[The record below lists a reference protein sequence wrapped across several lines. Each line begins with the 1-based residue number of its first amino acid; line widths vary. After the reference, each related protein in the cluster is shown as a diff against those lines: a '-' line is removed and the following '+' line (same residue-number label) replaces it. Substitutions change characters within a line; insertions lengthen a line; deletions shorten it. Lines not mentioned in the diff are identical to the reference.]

1 MIVYSGEELARVADE
16 YERATPD
23 QRTALFD
30 RDMAIALAV
39 IQLDVGDRITLH
51 HEDCPVDET
60 EAIDCACESVTYMP
74 KDCA

>member
-1 MIVYSGEELARVADE
+1 MIVYSAEELARVADE

-23 QRTALFD
+23 QRAALFD

-39 IQLDVGDRITLH
+39 LQLDVGDRITLH

-60 EAIDCACESVTYMP
+60 AAIDCSCASVCYLA
-74 KDCA
+74 KDEA

>member
-1 MIVYSGEELARVADE
+1 MIVYSAEELARVADE

-23 QRTALFD
+23 QRAALFD

-39 IQLDVGDRITLH
+39 LQLDVGDRITLH

-60 EAIDCACESVTYMP
+60 EAIECSCLATTYDA
-74 KDCA
+74 KGEA